1 MATPEQPNRV
11 EESNRDLGFGSV
23 VARQTRWRLINRD
36 GSFNVV
42 RKGLGWRAS
51 LHLYNSLLV
60 LSWPRLIALVAFLF
74 VATNSLFA
82 LGYLGF
88 GPGALQGSFASGIPR
103 FFDAYF
109 FSVQTL
115 STIGYGGTIP
125 IGLGPNLLVSIEA
138 LVGLLGFALV
148 TGVVFARFSRPS
160 VKIAFSK
167 IAIIAPY
174 RDITAFEFRIAN
186 LRSNQIL
193 ELEAQVIFSRL
204 ESAGGR
210 TVRRFTRLDLERD
223 KVSFFPLAWTI
234 VHPIDTGS
242 PLYGLDAESCSLGD
256 AEFLILLTGID
267 ETFSQTVHTRS
278 SYKADEIVWGVR
290 FKSLI
295 ELPTESEPLSID
307 IGNLDEVEKIDSH
320 V

>member
-11 EESNRDLGFGSV
+11 DESDRDLGFGSV
-23 VARQTRWRLINRD
+23 VAQQTRWRLINRD
-36 GSFNVV
+36 GSFNVM

-51 LHLYNSLLV
+51 LHLYNTLLV
-60 LSWPRLIALVAFLF
+60 MSWLRFIALVAILF
-74 VATNSLFA
+74 VAINSVFA
-82 LGYLGF
+82 LGYLSF
-88 GPGALQGSFASGIPR
+88 GPGALQGSFASNMPR

-115 STIGYGGTIP
+115 STVGYGGTIP
-125 IGLGPNLLVSIEA
+125 IGLGPNLLVSLEA

-148 TGVVFARFSRPS
+148 TGVVFARFSRPT

-167 IAIIAPY
+167 NAIIAPY
-174 RDITAFEFRIAN
+174 GEISAFEFRIAN
-186 LRSNQIL
+186 LRSSQIL
-193 ELEAQVIFSRL
+193 DLEAQVIFSRL
-204 ESAGGR
+204 ESEGGR
-210 TVRRFTRLDLERD
+210 TVRRFSRLDLERD

-234 VHPIDTGS
+234 VHPIDASS
-242 PLYGLDAESCSLGD
+242 PLFGLTADSCSQGD

-278 SYKADEIVWGVR
+278 SYKADEILWGVR

-307 IGNLDEVEKIDSH
+307 IGDLDEVEKTDSH

>member
-1 MATPEQPNRV
+1 MKTPEQPNRV
-11 EESNRDLGFGSV
+11 DESDRDLGFGSV
-23 VARQTRWRLINRD
+23 VSRQTRWRLINRD
-36 GSFNVV
+36 GSFNVM

-60 LSWPRLIALVAFLF
+60 MSWLKFIALIAFLF

-82 LGYLGF
+82 LGYLSF
-88 GPGALQGSFASGIPR
+88 GSGALQGSFALDMPR
-103 FFDAYF
+103 FYDAYF

-125 IGLGPNLLVSIEA
+125 LGVGPNILVSIEA

-148 TGVVFARFSRPS
+148 TGVVFARFSRPT
-160 VKIAFSK
+160 VRIAFSK
-167 IAIIAPY
+167 NAVIAPY
-174 RDITAFEFRIAN
+174 GDITAFEFRIAN

-193 ELEAQVIFSRL
+193 EMEAQVIYSRL
-204 ESAGGR
+204 EDEGGR
-210 TVRRFTRLDLERD
+210 TVRQFTRLELERK

-234 VHPIDTGS
+234 VHPINASS
-242 PLYGLDAESCSLGD
+242 PMLELTAESCARGD

-278 SYKADEIVWGVR
+278 SYKADEVLWGAR

-307 IGNLDEVEKIDSH
+307 IGELDEIEMIETDV
-320 V
+320 